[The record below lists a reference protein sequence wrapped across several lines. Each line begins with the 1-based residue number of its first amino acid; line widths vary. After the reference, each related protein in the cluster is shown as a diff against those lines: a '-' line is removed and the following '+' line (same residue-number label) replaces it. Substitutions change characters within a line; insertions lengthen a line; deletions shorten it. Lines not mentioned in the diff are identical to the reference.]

1 MKNYITFVLI
11 LICQQV
17 MAQMDAPVI
26 NNNISLTKQLLKNLL
41 IQNQMTNDFA
51 LNQVSNENIS
61 MRLNDKAASVG
72 FMYRHIGE
80 TIHLFGTFLGE
91 QTSVKNTTMGQQ
103 DMGQVKNFEESKQL
117 LTSGFALLQNII
129 DKNTDAWWMEEI
141 ETPFFGKVNRF
152 RLFSHILYHNAHHSG
167 QISLTLSKG
176 TKTP

>member
-26 NNNISLTKQLLKNLL
+26 NNNISMTKQLLNNLL

-80 TIHLFGTFLGE
+80 KYNYGATRCGSSQKL
-91 QTSVKNTTMGQQ
+91 
-103 DMGQVKNFEESKQL
+103 
-117 LTSGFALLQNII
+117 
-129 DKNTDAWWMEEI
+129 
-141 ETPFFGKVNRF
+141 
-152 RLFSHILYHNAHHSG
+152 
-167 QISLTLSKG
+167 
-176 TKTP
+176 